1 MRLLS
6 FGRSAPVLLAGLA
19 VTFAP
24 QVSSAQDEA
33 KKVKFETYDQVE
45 IHGTFYPGKN
55 KDSAPILV
63 VPNVGGT
70 RNNDGLVELAKKLQ
84 GAGNAV
90 LLFDY
95 RGHGES
101 TNVDANFWNLNVN
114 LNGIKGGNKTMA
126 TIDKKLFVPAYY
138 SMLVNDIAAAK
149 MFLDRRND
157 AGECNS
163 KKLIVIGVQDGA
175 TLASMWLDSEYKR
188 HKVSTYDPFS
198 KVPVKWE
205 ASPEGRGT
213 LALISVGGVSRVNTL
228 GVNTFPWY
236 QFLGKHKV
244 PALFLYGDPVKD
256 SNAAAFASKNL
267 SGLKGSSKTPDK
279 FMLSKAV
286 KTQETGIG
294 LLKEK
299 LGLADD
305 YIVPYVENILKA
317 KGNNDHVQIES
328 EKNGYVWIFNAN
340 NPSSAVS
347 AKAENEKCLQLLP
360 VKQYGFTLP

>member
-6 FGRSAPVLLAGLA
+6 FGRMAPVLLAGLV
-19 VTFAP
+19 VTLAP
-24 QVSSAQDEA
+24 QVGSAQDEA

-55 KDSAPILV
+55 KDSAPILI

-70 RNNDGLVELAKKLQ
+70 RSNEGLIELAKKLQ

-95 RGHGES
+95 RGHGDS

-114 LNGIKGGNKTMA
+114 LNGIKGGNKAMNA
-126 TIDKKLFVPAYY
+126 IDKKLFVPAYY

-175 TLASMWLDSEYKR
+175 TLAAMWLDSEYKR
-188 HKVSTYDPFS
+188 FKVSTYDPFT

-213 LALISVGGVSRVNTL
+213 LALISVGGVSRVNNL
-228 GVNTFPWY
+228 GVNTFTWF
-236 QFLGKHKV
+236 QHLGKNKV
-244 PALFLYGDPVKD
+244 PVLFLYGAED
-256 SNAAAFASKNL
+256 SAAAGFAGKNL
-267 SGLKGSSKTPDK
+267 SALKGNVKTPDK
-279 FMLSKAV
+279 FMLSKSI
-286 KTQETGIG
+286 KTKETGIG

-317 KGNNDHVQIES
+317 KGNNDHVQSET
-328 EKNGYVWIFNAN
+328 EKNGYVWVFNAN

-347 AKAENEKCLQLLP
+347 AKAENEKCLQPLP
-360 VKQYGFTLP
+360 VKQYGFQLP